1 MLLDCKTWP
10 HLGFAG
16 LQSRPSYDFVG
27 LQIGQCLD
35 LLGLGLLGLG
45 VAGLPTELTC
55 CWIAKL
61 GQAWVLLHCQL
72 GQAMIL
78 LD

>member
-1 MLLDCKTWP
+1 MP
-10 HLGFAG
+10 GFAG
-16 LQSRPSYDFVG
+16 LPSG
-27 LQIGQCLD
+27 P
-35 LLGLGLLGLG
+35 GLGLLGLG